1 VANGEIVLNIE
12 GLTKV
17 YRSLFTPIGIKAV
30 NNLNLSVHRG
40 ETYSIVGPNG
50 SGKTTTLKII
60 LGLIYPTA
68 GNATIFGKGVA
79 DLSVRERIGFL
90 PEDAYLYDVFNGEEL
105 IDFYAGLFGF
115 SKKRRREL
123 TDELLSLV
131 GMQANRK
138 VPFREC
144 SKGMRQRLALAQALV
159 NDPEMLILDEPTSG
173 LDPAGRHQMTEL
185 ILELKRRGKTILLCS
200 HFLAEVEEVCDRV
213 GIMYRGRLITEG
225 SLKDLAGE
233 PEEILITTEGLD
245 SGKAVEISALAAVK
259 NVDDGVVRL
268 GKESAGELWSTLEAI
283 HRAGGRV
290 IEVLRPRPTLQDVF
304 VRAIRQDAE
313 QTVEEVQ

>member
-1 VANGEIVLNIE
+1 MASGETVLQIE

-17 YRSLFTPIGIKAV
+17 YRSIFTPAGVKAV
-30 NNLNLSVHRG
+30 DDLNLSVRRG

-50 SGKTTTLKII
+50 SGKTTTLKIL
-60 LGLIYPTA
+60 LGLIFPTA
-68 GNATIFGKGVA
+68 GTASIFGKGIA
-79 DLSVRERIGFL
+79 DLSVREQIGFL

-105 IDFYAGLFGF
+105 LNFYAGLFGF

-138 VPFREC
+138 IPFREC

-159 NDPEMLILDEPTSG
+159 NDPELLILDEPTSG
-173 LDPAGRHQMTEL
+173 LDPAGRHQMTRL

-213 GIMYRGRLITEG
+213 GIMYRGRLVAEG
-225 SLKDLAGE
+225 TLGELAGS
-233 PEEILITTEGLD
+233 PTEIVITTRGLGAD
-245 SGKAVEISALAAVK
+245 KANQLAGNAAVLG
-259 NVDDGVVRL
+259 VEDGTVRM
-268 GKESAGELWSTLEAI
+268 GYESEGELWSVLEEI
-283 HRAGGRV
+283 HRAGGA
-290 IEVLRPRPTLQDVF
+290 ILEVSRPRPSLQDVF
-304 VRAIRQDAE
+304 VRAIRQD
-313 QTVEEVQ
+313 TPEEAQ